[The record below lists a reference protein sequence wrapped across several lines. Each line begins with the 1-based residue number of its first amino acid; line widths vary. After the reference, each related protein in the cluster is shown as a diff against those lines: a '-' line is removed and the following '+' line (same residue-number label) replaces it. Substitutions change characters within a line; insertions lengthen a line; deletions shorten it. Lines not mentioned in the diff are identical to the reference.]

1 MVRLYTIENCPY
13 CMELKKILT
22 IEGVQFIEIDVNNPE
37 NEEEFNKL
45 YELTKCDDVPMIKV
59 GRQVLIPEV
68 SFTTIQEAA
77 NLTKKFLI

>member
-1 MVRLYTIENCPY
+1 
-13 CMELKKILT
+13 MELKKILT
-22 IEGVQFIEIDVNNPE
+22 NEGVKFTEIDVNKPE

-59 GRQVLIPEV
+59 GRQVLIPEI